1 MPELRFPG
9 SRGPLRAHLAT
20 PPAGGPWPGVV
31 VVHEAF
37 GLTDDIRRIADRFAE
52 NGYLALAPDLF
63 PEGQSRL
70 ACVRAAFRELSAGSG
85 PTFDD
90 LDGARAWLA
99 GRDDCTGSVGVA
111 GFCMGG
117 GFALLAAPR
126 SGFGAASVNYGRVPE
141 DAERLLAGACP
152 IVGSYGGKD
161 RALRGH
167 AERLERALTTLGV
180 EHEIT
185 TYPDAG
191 HSFLN
196 RNSGGVAFVL
206 SKLFGVGYHG
216 PSAEDAWRRIL
227 AFFETHLRTGGP
239 PSDQGRQ
246 DGR

>member
-1 MPELRFPG
+1 MAELRFPG
-9 SRGPLRAHLAT
+9 PRGALRGHLAT
-20 PPAGGPWPGVV
+20 PSAGGPWPGVV
-31 VVHEAF
+31 VIHEAF
-37 GLTDDIRRIADRFAE
+37 GLTDDIKRIADRFAE
-52 NGYLALAPDLF
+52 HGYLALAPGFF

-70 ACVRAAFRELSAGSG
+70 ACVRAAFRELNAGAG
-85 PTFDD
+85 PTFDA
-90 LDGARAWLA
+90 LDAARAWLA

-141 DAERLLAGACP
+141 DAERVLAGACP

-161 RALRGH
+161 RGLRGH
-167 AERLERALTTLGV
+167 GERLERALTKLGV
-180 EHEIT
+180 DHDVK

-196 RNSGGVAFVL
+196 HNSGGVAFVL
-206 SKLFGVGYHG
+206 SKVFGAGYHG

-227 AFFETHLRTGGP
+227 AFFDAHLRTGAATRPEG
-239 PSDQGRQ
+239 
-246 DGR
+246 